1 MIFLMVL
8 DRSSYRTDW
17 YGLLVLM
24 VLCWSLNCRKCSVDL
39 SLTGV
44 FLVASG
50 EIFSFPC
57 IFESITLLFH
67 HHSTMTTSDNDLV
80 SY

>member
-1 MIFLMVL
+1 MVL
-8 DRSSYRTDW
+8 
-17 YGLLVLM
+17 G
-24 VLCWSLNCRKCSVDL
+24 WSLNNRKCSVDL

-57 IFESITLLFH
+57 IFESTTLLFH
-67 HHSTMTTSDNDLV
+67 HHSTMTASDNESGV
-80 SY
+80 SEAPATATTSFVIVAY